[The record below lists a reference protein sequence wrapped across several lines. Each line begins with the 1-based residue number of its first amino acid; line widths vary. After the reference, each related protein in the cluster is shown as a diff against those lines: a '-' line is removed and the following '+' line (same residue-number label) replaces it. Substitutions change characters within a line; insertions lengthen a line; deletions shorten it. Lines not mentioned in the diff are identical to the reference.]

1 MPQNADIMY
10 IHDYKNFQSH
20 KSTNQHHREMQKKT
34 LSDISLQGKRVLMR
48 VDFNVPLDQD
58 RNITDDKRIVGALPS
73 IRKVIEEGGR
83 LILMSHL
90 GRPKGKVNPAFSL
103 APAAKRLSELLSMP
117 VTMANDCIGTEVMQ
131 EVLALQDGEVMMLEN
146 LRFHAE
152 EEANDPDFAK
162 ELASM
167 GEIYVNDAFGTA
179 HRAHASTEGITHY
192 MPTAV
197 AGYLIEKELRYL
209 GTALSDAQRP
219 FVAIL
224 GGAKISGKIDVLE
237 HLFDKVDTVLVGG
250 AMVFTFFKAQGLS
263 IGNSLVEDNK
273 LELAVSLLEKAKEK
287 GVNLILPSD
296 VVVAAELSAD
306 SASRVEPVT
315 AISDGMIGLDIGPAT
330 IETYAKEITG
340 AKTVLWNGPMGVF
353 EIDQFAKGTFS
364 VAQALADATAS
375 GATTIIGGGDSAAA
389 IAKAGLSDKVTH
401 VSTGGGASLE
411 FLEGKELPGIA
422 ALND

>member
-1 MPQNADIMY
+1 
-10 IHDYKNFQSH
+10 
-20 KSTNQHHREMQKKT
+20 MQKKT

-58 RNITDDKRIVGALPS
+58 RNITDEKRIVEALPS
-73 IRKVIEEGGR
+73 IRKVIDEGGR

-103 APAAKRLSELLSMP
+103 APAAKRLSELLDCP
-117 VTMANDCIGTEVMQ
+117 VTMACDCIGTEVMQ
-131 EVLALQDGEVMMLEN
+131 QVLALQDGEVMMLEN
-146 LRFHAE
+146 LRFHPE
-152 EEANDPDFAK
+152 EEANDADFAR
-162 ELASM
+162 ELASL

-179 HRAHASTEGITHY
+179 HRAHASTEGITRY
-192 MPTAV
+192 MLTSV

-209 GTALSDAQRP
+209 GTALNDAQRP

-237 HLFDKVDTVLVGG
+237 ALFSKVDTVLVGG
-250 AMVFTFFKAQGLS
+250 AMVFTFFKAQGLEV
-263 IGNSLVEDNK
+263 GNSLVEENK
-273 LELAVSLLEKAKEK
+273 LELALALLDQAKEK
-287 GVNLILPSD
+287 GVRLLLPED
-296 VVVAAELSAD
+296 VVVAGEISAD
-306 SASRVEPVT
+306 AASRVEPVT
-315 AISDGMIGLDIGPAT
+315 AISEGMIGLDIGPAT
-330 IETYAKEITG
+330 IEAYAKEILG

-353 EIDQFAKGTFS
+353 EIDQFAKGTFA
-364 VAQALADATAS
+364 VAQALADATAE
-375 GATTIIGGGDSAAA
+375 GAVTIIGGGDSAAA
-389 IAKAGLSDKVTH
+389 IAKAGLSDNVTH

>member
-1 MPQNADIMY
+1 
-10 IHDYKNFQSH
+10 
-20 KSTNQHHREMQKKT
+20 MQKKT

-58 RNITDDKRIVGALPS
+58 RTITDEKRIVEALPS

-103 APAAKRLSELLSMP
+103 EPVAKRLSELIDCP
-117 VTMANDCIGTEVMQ
+117 VTMAKDCIGNEVMQ
-131 EVLALQDGEVMMLEN
+131 QVLAMQDGEVLMLEN
-146 LRFHAE
+146 LRFHPE
-152 EEANDPDFAK
+152 EEANDADFAR

-179 HRAHASTEGITHY
+179 HRAHASTEGITHFVQ
-192 MPTAV
+192 TSV
-197 AGYLIEKELRYL
+197 AGYLIQKELQYL
-209 GTALSDAQRP
+209 GTALNNPQRP

-224 GGAKISGKIDVLE
+224 GGSKISGKIDVLDN
-237 HLFDKVDTVLVGG
+237 LFTKVDTVLVGG
-250 AMVFTFFKAQGLS
+250 AMVFTFFKAQGLNV
-263 IGNSLVEDNK
+263 GNSLVEDNK
-273 LELAVSLLEKAKEK
+273 LELALALLEKAKEL
-287 GVNLILPSD
+287 GVRLILPED
-296 VVVAAELSAD
+296 VVVAAEISAD
-306 SASRVEPVT
+306 AAEHTEPVT
-315 AISDGMIGLDIGPAT
+315 AMTEGMIGLDIGPAT
-330 IETYAKEITG
+330 VETYTKEILG

-353 EIDQFAKGTFS
+353 EIDKFATGTFA
-364 VAQALADATAS
+364 VASALADATAT
-375 GATTIIGGGDSAAA
+375 GAVTIIGGGDSAAA

>member
-1 MPQNADIMY
+1 
-10 IHDYKNFQSH
+10 
-20 KSTNQHHREMQKKT
+20 MQKKT

-58 RNITDDKRIVGALPS
+58 RNITDEKRIVEALPS
-73 IRKVIEEGGR
+73 IRKVIDEGGR

-90 GRPKGKVNPAFSL
+90 GRPKGKLNPAFSL
-103 APAAKRLSELLSMP
+103 APAAKRLSELLDCP
-117 VTMANDCIGTEVMQ
+117 VTMAGDCIGTEVMQ
-131 EVLALQDGEVMMLEN
+131 QVLALQDGEVMMLEN

-152 EEANDPDFAK
+152 EEANDPDFAR
-162 ELASM
+162 ELASL

-192 MPTAV
+192 VQTAV

-209 GTALSDAQRP
+209 GTALNDAQRP

-237 HLFDKVDTVLVGG
+237 ALFNKVDAVLVGG
-250 AMVFTFFKAQGLS
+250 AMVFTFFKAQGLEV
-263 IGNSLVEDNK
+263 GNSLVEENK
-273 LELAVSLLEKAKEK
+273 IELALSLLEKAKEK
-287 GVNLILPSD
+287 GVRLLLPED
-296 VVVAAELSAD
+296 VVVAAEISAD
-306 SASRVEPVT
+306 AASRVEPVT

-330 IETYAKEITG
+330 IDAYTKEILG

-353 EIDQFAKGTFS
+353 EIDQFAAGTFA
-364 VAQALADATAS
+364 VARALADATAE
-375 GATTIIGGGDSAAA
+375 GAVTIIGGGDSAAA
-389 IAKAGLSDKVTH
+389 IAKAGLSDNVTH